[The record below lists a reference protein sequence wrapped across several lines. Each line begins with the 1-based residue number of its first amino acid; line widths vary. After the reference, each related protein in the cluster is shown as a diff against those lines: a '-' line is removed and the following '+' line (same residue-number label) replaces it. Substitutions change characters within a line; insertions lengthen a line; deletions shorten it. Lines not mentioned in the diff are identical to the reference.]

1 MHLQAKEM
9 KCGKVMQKQLYCKT
23 QLTKK
28 KVQSNKRQFHM
39 GKKQSGQKKEER
51 EWKMKNHAWRK
62 LKPTQT

>member
-39 GKKQSGQKKEER
+39 GKKQSGQKK
-51 EWKMKNHAWRK
+51 KKGNGK
-62 LKPTQT
+62 

>member
-1 MHLQAKEM
+1 M

-39 GKKQSGQKKEER
+39 GKKQSGQKK
-51 EWKMKNHAWRK
+51 KKGNGK
-62 LKPTQT
+62 